1 MLETDSQRLR
11 VVEDSLGKINVP
23 LERYYGAQTARS
35 LGNFNVCTRSD
46 TMPLQIVYS
55 LAMIKEVAACT
66 NFKLGRI
73 SSKLSDAIVKAC
85 REVYHGQHDNEFPL
99 VIWQTGSGTQTN
111 MNVNEVLSSRAS
123 ELIDGSR
130 SSRLTVHPNDHV
142 NLGQSSNDIF
152 PTAMNLSIAMETA
165 WKVLPS
171 LNHLINVLKI
181 KMHEFMN
188 VIKIGRTHMQDAVPM
203 SVGQELS
210 GYVSQLQ
217 QAVDSIKSQLPL
229 ICHLAVG
236 GTAVGTGLNCSK
248 GFDEELCVS
257 LTQLTD
263 RLYRTMYKEST
274 PVVDLIFKPAEN
286 KFAALAGHD
295 ALLQLSGCF
304 NTTATALMRLSNDF
318 CLLSS
323 GPNCGLSEF
332 VLPANEPGSSIMP
345 GKVNPTQCESL
356 RMVCLQIMGNHFT
369 TSMAASQGQLE
380 LNVCKPLIAAN
391 LLHTCELLT
400 DSTRCFA
407 DKCVR
412 DLQLNREKIQEYVDK
427 SLMLVTVLTPHIGY
441 DLSAKLV
448 QHASKFKKGLRE
460 SAIELNLLCGEKFD
474 EIVKPMEM
482 AFPHNNK

>member
-1 MLETDSQRLR
+1 MIGTDSQRLR
-11 VVEDSLGKINVP
+11 VVEDSLGSIKVP

-35 LGNFNVCTRSD
+35 LENFNVCTRSD
-46 TMPLQIVYS
+46 TMPVIYS

-66 NFKLGRI
+66 NFKFGRI
-73 SSKLSDAIVKAC
+73 SSEISDAIVKAC

-123 ELIDGSR
+123 ELIEGSR
-130 SSRLTVHPNDHV
+130 SSKLTVHPNDHV
-142 NLGQSSNDIF
+142 NLGQVRSPLSLLQWKLYGRC
-152 PTAMNLSIAMETA
+152 MNLWMLSKLEGPIC
-165 WKVLPS
+165 
-171 LNHLINVLKI
+171 N
-181 KMHEFMN
+181 
-188 VIKIGRTHMQDAVPM
+188 
-203 SVGQELS
+203 VGQELS

-229 ICHLAVG
+229 ICYLAVG
-236 GTAVGTGLNCSK
+236 GTAVGTGLNCFK
-248 GFDEELCVS
+248 GFDEELYLV
-257 LTQLTD
+257 
-263 RLYRTMYKEST
+263 
-274 PVVDLIFKPAEN
+274 FKPAEN

-380 LNVCKPLIAAN
+380 LNVYKPLIAAN
-391 LLHTCELLT
+391 LLHTCDLLT

-407 DKCVR
+407 DKCVKG
-412 DLQLNREKIQEYVDK
+412 LQLNREKIQEYVDK

-448 QHASKFKKGLRE
+448 YHASKFKKGLRE

>member
-1 MLETDSQRLR
+1 MSEPQSGGLRL
-11 VVEDSLGKINVP
+11 VVDSLGSVMVP
-23 LERYYGAQTARS
+23 AERYYGAQTARS
-35 LGNFNVCTRSD
+35 LQNFDIHTKLD
-46 TMPLQIVYS
+46 KMPLQIIYS
-55 LAMIKEVAACT
+55 LAMIKEVAACI
-66 NFKLGRI
+66 NFKLGRMSSEI
-73 SSKLSDAIVKAC
+73 SEAIVKAC
-85 REVYHGQHDNEFPL
+85 REVYHGQHDCEFPL

-111 MNVNEVLSSRAS
+111 MNVNEVVSSRAS
-123 ELIDGSR
+123 ELIEGFR
-130 SSRLTVHPNDHV
+130 NSSLIVHPNDHV

-165 WKVLPS
+165 WKVVPS
-171 LNHLINVLKI
+171 LNHLIDSLKH

-217 QAVDSIKSQLPL
+217 QAVNSIISQLPA
-229 ICHLAVG
+229 ICYLAVG
-236 GTAVGTGLNCSK
+236 GTAVGTGLNCCK
-248 GFDEELCVS
+248 GFDKELCVS
-257 LTQLTD
+257 LTELTS
-263 RLYRTMYKEST
+263 RFYKTIYKESS
-274 PVVDLIFKPAEN
+274 PVIDLIFKPAEN

-332 VLPANEPGSSIMP
+332 ILPANEPGSSIMP

-369 TSMAASQGQLE
+369 VSMAAAQGQLE
-380 LNVCKPLIAAN
+380 LNVCKPIIAAN

-407 DKCVR
+407 DNCVKG
-412 DLQLNREKIQEYVDK
+412 LQLNLEQIQEYVNK
-427 SLMLVTVLTPHIGY
+427 SLMLVTALTPHIGY

-448 QHASKFKKGLRE
+448 HHASKFKKGLRE
-460 SAIELNLLCGEKFD
+460 SAIELDLLNEEKFD
-474 EIVKPMEM
+474 EIVKPHEM
-482 AFPHNNK
+482 AFPQ

>member
-1 MLETDSQRLR
+1 MSETQSQCFR
-11 VVEDSLGKINVP
+11 VVEDSFGSIEVP
-23 LERYYGAQTARS
+23 VERYYGAQTARS
-35 LGNFNVCTRSD
+35 LENFNICTRKD
-46 TMPLQIVYS
+46 TMPLQIIHS
-55 LAMIKEVAACT
+55 LAMIKEVAAST
-66 NFKLGRI
+66 NFKLGRL
-73 SSKLSDAIVKAC
+73 SSVISDAIITAC
-85 REVYHGQHDNEFPL
+85 REVYYGKLDDEFPL

-123 ELIDGSR
+123 ELIGGSR
-130 SSRLTVHPNDHV
+130 DTKLTVHPNDHV

-152 PTAMNLSIAMETA
+152 PTAMNLSIAIETA
-165 WKVLPS
+165 WRVLPS
-171 LNHLINVLKI
+171 LSHLINALEC

-210 GYVSQLQ
+210 GYVGQLQ
-217 QAVDSIKSQLPL
+217 QAVDSIKSQLPSV
-229 ICHLAVG
+229 CCLAVG
-236 GTAVGTGLNCSK
+236 GTAVGTGLNCNK
-248 GFDEELCVS
+248 GFDEDICLG

-263 RLYRTMYKEST
+263 RFYKTIHKESAPMT
-274 PVVDLIFKPAEN
+274 DLIFKPARN

-332 VLPANEPGSSIMP
+332 ILPANEPGSSIMP

-369 TSMAASQGQLE
+369 VSMAASQGQLE
-380 LNVCKPLIAAN
+380 LNVYKPLIAAN
-391 LLHTCELLT
+391 LLHTCDLLT

-407 DKCVR
+407 DKCVKG
-412 DLQLNREKIQEYVDK
+412 LQLNRERIQEYVTK

-441 DLSAKLV
+441 DSSAKLV
-448 QHASKFKKGLRE
+448 HYASRFKKGLRE

-474 EIVKPMEM
+474 EIVKPQEM
-482 AFPHNNK
+482 AFPHGNK

>member
-1 MLETDSQRLR
+1 
-11 VVEDSLGKINVP
+11 
-23 LERYYGAQTARS
+23 
-35 LGNFNVCTRSD
+35 
-46 TMPLQIVYS
+46 
-55 LAMIKEVAACT
+55 
-66 NFKLGRI
+66 
-73 SSKLSDAIVKAC
+73 
-85 REVYHGQHDNEFPL
+85 
-99 VIWQTGSGTQTN
+99 
-111 MNVNEVLSSRAS
+111 
-123 ELIDGSR
+123 
-130 SSRLTVHPNDHV
+130 
-142 NLGQSSNDIF
+142 
-152 PTAMNLSIAMETA
+152 
-165 WKVLPS
+165 
-171 LNHLINVLKI
+171 
-181 KMHEFMN
+181 
-188 VIKIGRTHMQDAVPM
+188 M

-229 ICHLAVG
+229 ICYLAVG
-236 GTAVGTGLNCSK
+236 GTAVGTGLNCFK
-248 GFDEELCVS
+248 GFDEELCMG
-257 LTQLTD
+257 LTQLAD

-274 PVVDLIFKPAEN
+274 PAIDLVFKPAEN

-345 GKVNPTQCESL
+345 SKLNTDKAAKYNLFSKLGSCGVLIETFFNGIERYFSLESKTSTFFLLYKSPHLGKVNPTQCESL
-356 RMVCLQIMGNHFT
+356 RMVSLQIMGNHFT

-380 LNVCKPLIAAN
+380 LNVYKPLLAAN

-407 DKCVR
+407 DKCVKG
-412 DLQLNREKIQEYVDK
+412 LQLNREKIQEYVDK

-448 QHASKFKKGLRE
+448 HHASKFKKGLRE